1 MSWSFENLSKAP
13 MPTASTAQILG
24 NNESFEPYTWPSSN
38 AVKQKSDAKPASL
51 RELLSKVWS
60 IFRSCS
66 GCLLMCRWSCFWLDF
81 FLDIQGRTS
90 MFVVSSLVNLFRRG
104 VSGGSGS
111 GVVAVVLDETLEFD
125 CEVNRHLLKDLIS
138 QGLWTEEWSG
148 EIHGTYPYQLLK
160 EGWGKTPM
168 LSHFEFCWSKKT
180 HQFQIRTIQYFWG
193 TLRIPNWHPPKC
205 HCCS

>member
-1 MSWSFENLSKAP
+1 MRVSSPTRGPVP
-13 MPTASTAQILG
+13 ML
-24 NNESFEPYTWPSSN
+24 W
-38 AVKQKSDAKPASL
+38 KQKSDAKPASL

-66 GCLLMCRWSCFWLDF
+66 GCLLMCRWPCFWLDF

-180 HQFQIRTIQYFWG
+180 HQFQIRTIQYFLG